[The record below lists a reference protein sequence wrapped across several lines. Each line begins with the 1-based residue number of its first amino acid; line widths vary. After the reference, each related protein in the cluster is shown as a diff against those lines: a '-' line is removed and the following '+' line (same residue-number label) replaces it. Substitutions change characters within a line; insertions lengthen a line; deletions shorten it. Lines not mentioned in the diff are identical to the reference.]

1 MTCRRGRTHASK
13 VINTKVTDLL
23 FRAAR
28 IRLAIVVGG
37 LLCTVPA
44 SASGL
49 PAEVVA
55 RLDAADQATVAEYAA
70 SRDRFDTIEDAYWTD
85 IAAKRTLRRGKREAG
100 NTPTLEDYVFFH
112 PPVFHG
118 RELTGSLKRLWDKYG
133 KPPGLPRE
141 PIAGLDEMLGH
152 ARRIYGFE
160 PTRVGEREFKHRYAM
175 EAVRLGLRGD
185 DVVGVYAF
193 ETGGR
198 GTADMQSG
206 VNPSSGKGRPVS
218 SALGY
223 SQLVGANTIDELIEN
238 GEEMAA
244 RLEAMANSLPEG
256 APQIALFVKAG
267 IVREMARQAIAN
279 AGSGWASHV
288 EYAKT
293 PAGLAMHTLNLDA
306 DVGPWLQI
314 RKLAGIREYA
324 ALNGRGT
331 LSGAELELLNLAGPA
346 SGLDMLSEVGSKVPT
361 ANFFERKGYS
371 RNPIVHRQTGE
382 RLLETIRKRMAAAL
396 QTSGSAEFLAAFAA
410 AEKLAL
416 SP

>member
-1 MTCRRGRTHASK
+1 
-13 VINTKVTDLL
+13 
-23 FRAAR
+23 
-28 IRLAIVVGG
+28 
-37 LLCTVPA
+37 
-44 SASGL
+44 
-49 PAEVVA
+49 
-55 RLDAADQATVAEYAA
+55 
-70 SRDRFDTIEDAYWTD
+70 
-85 IAAKRTLRRGKREAG
+85 
-100 NTPTLEDYVFFH
+100 
-112 PPVFHG
+112 
-118 RELTGSLKRLWDKYG
+118 
-133 KPPGLPRE
+133 
-141 PIAGLDEMLGH
+141 
-152 ARRIYGFE
+152 
-160 PTRVGEREFKHRYAM
+160 
-175 EAVRLGLRGD
+175 
-185 DVVGVYAF
+185 
-193 ETGGR
+193 
-198 GTADMQSG
+198 
-206 VNPSSGKGRPVS
+206 
-218 SALGY
+218 
-223 SQLVGANTIDELIEN
+223 
-238 GEEMAA
+238 MAA